1 MTQLNN
7 NIIIKELQ
15 LNENDNNKDDIIITH
30 DNSYIDELYSIQTTE
45 NSNINI
51 GITDGKIPFTD
62 LITPSSESV
71 ILKDTKINI
80 NFNNAIN
87 GDYGIE
93 KDGIKLGSDITINKV
108 NSGIYD
114 HNKQFE
120 YENHTYKI
128 HEDYNDVVL
137 EDASSYVRPFSGTTD
152 VKIGEKLILNPLGLL
167 NGDYIFKFTSDDE
180 NFSVISKPINFT
192 STNSISTFNMST
204 ITNTSL
210 FITIDDEIITFP
222 SGSSMTDIKSIL
234 DAFKNCTLLI
244 DGTFTTRRN
253 IQSIYR

>member
-1 MTQLNN
+1 MINDDIISNCVVNEKLNILTIKGQDDAVTEINISIDNNGNTINGEINITNNVDSDIFSGNDNISDFNSSAILQLNN

-51 GITDGKIPFTD
+51 DITDGKIPFTESD
-62 LITPSSESV
+62 NSSSESV
-71 ILKDTKINI
+71 ILKNTKINI

-128 HEDYNDVVL
+128 HGDYNDVVL
-137 EDASSYVRPFSGTTD
+137 ENASDYADHSQEQQMLNM
-152 VKIGEKLILNPLGLL
+152 IGEKLIVNP
-167 NGDYIFKFTSDDE
+167 
-180 NFSVISKPINFT
+180 
-192 STNSISTFNMST
+192 
-204 ITNTSL
+204 
-210 FITIDDEIITFP
+210 
-222 SGSSMTDIKSIL
+222 
-234 DAFKNCTLLI
+234 
-244 DGTFTTRRN
+244 
-253 IQSIYR
+253 